1 MTQKCQE
8 KSLALNLD
16 IASEKH
22 SVFSLSVFS
31 FFVNLIDNTE
41 KHNLLLKQHRPPAP
55 AEGT

>member
-55 AEGT
+55 ADGT

>member
-41 KHNLLLKQHRPPAP
+41 KHNLLLRQHRPPAP
-55 AEGT
+55 ADGT